1 MDDLERITALEAECF
16 PEAEAATKESFRQRL
31 TYYPNHFYV
40 LEDGDKLAGFVN
52 GLVTDEPDLTDE
64 MYSDAAMHNEN
75 GRWQMIFGLDTAPE
89 YRQRGCGERLMRR
102 IIEDTHAQGRQ
113 GLVLTCKERL
123 THYYEKFG
131 FHDEGEST
139 SQHGGAK
146 WRQMRLLFYR

>member
-1 MDDLERITALEAECF
+1 
-16 PEAEAATKESFRQRL
+16 
-31 TYYPNHFYV
+31 
-40 LEDGDKLAGFVN
+40 
-52 GLVTDEPDLTDE
+52 
-64 MYSDAAMHNEN
+64 
-75 GRWQMIFGLDTAPE
+75 
-89 YRQRGCGERLMRR
+89 MRR

-131 FHDEGEST
+131 FHDEGESQ